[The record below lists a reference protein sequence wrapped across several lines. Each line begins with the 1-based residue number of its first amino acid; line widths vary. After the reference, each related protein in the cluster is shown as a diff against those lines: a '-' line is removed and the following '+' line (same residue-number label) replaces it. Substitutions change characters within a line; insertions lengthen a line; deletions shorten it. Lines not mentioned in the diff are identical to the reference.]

1 MSTNAGGIIHELQ
14 LDDAACPSFC
24 SFTKGFY
31 GTYRDIKAFMNALAE
46 HNEKGHHDMILKA
59 FQAWETGDHEVEHSP
74 AYHTCK
80 LLTPREIFHRTEHL
94 LKNVEFRHMN
104 IWDFPYDFKADTVQ
118 VEQMLIKGKSDGYVR
133 CLRASFENLT
143 VRSPETPIPQ
153 MQEWKPVGNRFW
165 GYPQMMVLEDDRIYS
180 RLFMEQQTYADLA
193 EALRDMED
201 SEKLDYSVICEEIVG
216 DG

>member
-1 MSTNAGGIIHELQ
+1 MRNDRDEIIYEIQ

-31 GTYRDIKAFMNALAE
+31 GTYRDIKSFMTALTE
-46 HNEKGHHDMILKA
+46 DNEKGHHDSILNA
-59 FQAWETGDHEVEHSP
+59 FRAWEAGDLEVEHSL
-74 AYHTCK
+74 AYHTCR
-80 LLTPREIFHRTEHL
+80 LVTPRQIFHRTEHL
-94 LKNVEFRHMN
+94 LENVEFRHMN
-104 IWDFPYDFKADTVQ
+104 IWDFPYDFKADTVR
-118 VEQMLIKGKSDGYVR
+118 VEQILIKGESDGYVR

-143 VRSPETPIPQ
+143 VRRPETPIPQ